1 MHNLSDPGPH
11 NKTLFP
17 PTIHTVVGSFRLQA
31 ERAKEEEIHKKIM
44 AELAQP
50 LETTPP
56 TPAEDQKLDYIAQ
69 VEHLQQLV

>member
-1 MHNLSDPGPH
+1 MHA
-11 NKTLFP
+11 
-17 PTIHTVVGSFRLQA
+17 IVVLFRLQA
-31 ERAKEEEIHKKIM
+31 ERAKEEEIHKKVM

-56 TPAEDQKLDYIAQ
+56 KDQDIDKLDYIAQ